1 MTKLSSLFNWQVLL
15 LISPLI
21 LGLAIFCYLLWS
33 DSRYDR
39 KQRQKRKKDT
49 CNNKKL

>member
-1 MTKLSSLFNWQVLL
+1 MSKISLLFDWLFLL
-15 LISPLI
+15 LVSPLI

-33 DSRYDR
+33 DCRYDK